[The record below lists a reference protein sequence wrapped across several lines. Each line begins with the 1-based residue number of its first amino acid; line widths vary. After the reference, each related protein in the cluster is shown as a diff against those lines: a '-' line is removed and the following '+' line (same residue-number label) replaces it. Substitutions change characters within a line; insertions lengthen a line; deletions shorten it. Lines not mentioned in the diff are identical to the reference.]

1 MPEGHPAV
9 PLRAC
14 AREHAVAPAAPPDT
28 RLMDASVTHTPSTE
42 TPETAAGHTRLDE
55 VKRTIWLTRPDLRAL
70 CEGDQE
76 RFEWWLLLNG
86 AREYRA
92 LAEIGFTTRQ
102 DLLAEPAAEALPDV
116 RPTLTR
122 FMRLA
127 WTMRPDLRSAFDLR
141 TVEGQQGFVWWYFTQ
156 GPAELRLS
164 RFFTEEQRRFLNEPD
179 ERLPADGVIP
189 ITRLMVQVWL
199 RRPDLQQTFPLET
212 QSGRQAFLVWYFT
225 HGLGETQLA
234 DLVDERQARI
244 LSVPVPGGPELPPI
258 LAMIWS
264 SDAAIQARFPNPLSP
279 AFAQWARTEGTAQ
292 YPILTRLADVDV
304 PASVEAPAIA
314 TSRGDLPFGVNLIGY
329 ARGQF
334 GIGEDVRMAALAM
347 RAADIPFSV
356 YNVEPGREV
365 CQGDDSVAAL
375 ITDRLPYAVNLLCT
389 TGIETARLAAV
400 EGSALFDGRR
410 TIGYWPWEL
419 PEWPEEWRHAYELV
433 DEVWASSRYTYEAY
447 AKSSPKP
454 VRHMPMA
461 VTVDATAG
469 LSRRDFGLPENRF
482 LFVFSFDVL
491 SSLARKNPQACVR
504 AFKEAFPFGHEPV
517 GLVVKAMR
525 ATPENPVWQALLEE
539 ARADRRIAIIDET
552 LSRGAV
558 LDLYRACDCFVSL
571 HRAEGFG
578 RGIAEA
584 MRLGKPVV
592 VTGFSGNMDFT
603 TPGSAAL
610 VDHRLRPVSPEE
622 YPFAGGQLWAEP
634 DVAHAAWWMRRLVED
649 PGLRQRLAR
658 QGQTLTGATYAPV
671 AVGAGYAACFNTRLR
686 EGGGCGRSAR
696 SASCRWGVS

>member
-1 MPEGHPAV
+1 
-9 PLRAC
+9 
-14 AREHAVAPAAPPDT
+14 
-28 RLMDASVTHTPSTE
+28 MDASENLTSSTKLPASADE
-42 TPETAAGHTRLDE
+42 RLSVVACSRLDA
-55 VKRTIWLTRPDLRAL
+55 VKKTIWLTRPDLREL
-70 CEGDQE
+70 CEGDQA
-76 RFEWWLLLNG
+76 RFEWWLHQNG

-92 LAEIGFTTRQ
+92 LAETEFTFSQ
-102 DLLAEPAAEALPDV
+102 DLLTEPAEGAFPDL

-122 FMRLA
+122 LMRA
-127 WTMRPDLRSAFDLR
+127 IWVARPDLRSAFDLR
-141 TVEGQQGFVWWYFTQ
+141 TPEGQQGLAWWYCIQ
-156 GPAELRLS
+156 GPAEFGLTRVL
-164 RFFTEEQRRFLNEPD
+164 TEEQRRFLNEAD
-179 ERLPADGVIP
+179 ERVPAGAAIP
-189 ITRLMVQVWL
+189 ITRLMREVWS
-199 RRPDLQQTFPLET
+199 RRSDLQDAFPLDT
-212 QSGRQAFLVWYFT
+212 PMGRGAYVVWYFT
-225 HGLGETQLA
+225 DGLSEMPLV
-234 DLVDERQARI
+234 DLVDDQQAQI
-244 LSVPVPGGPELPPI
+244 LLVPAPGAPELPPI

-264 SDAAIQARFPNPLSP
+264 TDATIQERFPNPLGP
-279 AFAQWARTEGTAQ
+279 AFARWARAEGAER
-292 YPILTRLADVDV
+292 YPILKRLADVTTLATV
-304 PASVEAPAIA
+304 KAPVV
-314 TSRGDLPFGVNLIGY
+314 RKGHGDRPFGINLIGY

-347 RAADIPFSV
+347 QAAGIPFSLH
-356 YNVEPGREV
+356 NVEPGREV
-365 CQGDDSVAAL
+365 CQGDDSVDAL
-375 ITDRLPYAVNLLCT
+375 ITDQLPYAVNLLCT

-419 PEWPEEWRHAYELV
+419 PEWPAEWRHAYDLV

-461 VTVDATAG
+461 VTVDATAELG
-469 LSRRDFGLPENRF
+469 RRDFGLPNRRF

-491 SSLARKNPQACVR
+491 SSLARKNPQAGVR
-504 AFKEAFPFGHEPV
+504 AFKEAFPLGDEPV

-525 ATPENPVWQALLEE
+525 ATADNPVWQALLEE
-539 ARADRRIAIIDET
+539 ARADRRIKIITET

-558 LDLYRACDCFVSL
+558 LDLYRACDAFVSL

-584 MRLGKPVV
+584 MLLGKPVV

-649 PGLRQRLAR
+649 RWLRQRLAK
-658 QGQTLTGATYAPV
+658 QGQKLAAATYAPA
-671 AVGAGYAACFNTRLR
+671 AVGAGYAALLGQSGR
-686 EGGGCGRSAR
+686 EGAI
-696 SASCRWGVS
+696 